1 MEINYS
7 LNILLVVV
15 ITRSLEEKKYLIFYV
30 NNFGGFYGFYRFCNA
45 GLPSD
50 ITVVVDGINFHLH
63 KVFLP
68 IFCCGYSS

>member
-7 LNILLVVV
+7 FKILLAVV
-15 ITRSLEEKKYLIFYV
+15 ITRSLEEKVLIFYI
-30 NNFGGFYGFYRFCNA
+30 NTFGGFYGFDRFCNA
-45 GLPSD
+45 GLRSD

>member
-7 LNILLVVV
+7 FKILLAVV
-15 ITRSLEEKKYLIFYV
+15 ITRSLEEKVLIFYT
-30 NNFGGFYGFYRFCNA
+30 FGGFYGFDRFCNA

-50 ITVVVDGINFHLH
+50 ITVVVDGVNFHLH